1 MVEEVHRCGEIKTLP
16 HFWYYLPEAIVVAFE
31 ELSSHLLS

>member
-1 MVEEVHRCGEIKTLP
+1 LP

-31 ELSSHLLS
+31 ELSSHLLSWTLCLSLEYTC